1 MEEWYVNIF
10 KALISGTII
19 SFIISVFTSGATSYN
34 SSIAG
39 FSILILSIMMILTM
53 IITKVLKTTSSNN
66 GSTTQL
72 MITILSQLGPFLLM
86 LLIISFILYLTVT
99 YKTPILENHISPN
112 YHTFSNITIIL
123 ILVQLSIVYTNI
135 FTKEFIS
142 SGKLQPMTSS
152 MLYAV
157 GILSVASTIIIYI
170 ILKYFRTDG
179 FQVSNL

>member
-53 IITKVLKTTSSNN
+53 IITKVLKTTASNS
-66 GSTTQL
+66 STTQL

-86 LLIISFILYLTVT
+86 LLIISFILYLIVT

-135 FTKEFIS
+135 FTKEFIN
-142 SGKLQPMTSS
+142 SGKLQPVTSA

-179 FQVSNL
+179 FQISNI

>member
-10 KALISGTII
+10 KALICGTII

-53 IITKVLKTTSSNN
+53 IITKVLKTTLSNS
-66 GSTTQL
+66 STTQL

-142 SGKLQPMTSS
+142 SGKLQPITSA

-179 FQVSNL
+179 FQISNI